1 MGILE
6 GKVAIV
12 TGAGHGIGRGHA
24 MELAKQGAKVVVNDL
39 GGSERGEGSGSAAE
53 DTVKLIEERGGVA
66 VPNFADVSDY
76 DLSGEMVQQAI
87 DEFGKLDILV
97 NNAGIV
103 RDAAIWNM
111 KVEDW
116 DAVMRVHVR
125 GTWCPTH
132 HASKHWRERAKEGP
146 LQARIVNTTSGAG
159 LGGNFGQTSYATA
172 KAAIVGMTLTLAQ
185 ELYKTGVTANCIGPA
200 GLTRITATMPGS
212 EPALEP
218 DTRARGRVEPH
229 GPEELVTG
237 GRVARERRR
246 AVRDGP
252 GDPGGPR
259 PAHPHAGVDRE
270 AVRVVRR
277 QGVGRGTAR
286 VDHGHRDL
294 RLSSPRHALRRHHH
308 LDHPRTGVSKTRIPS
323 FADAGLMV
331 TRRRGLSAGR
341 ARGRGGC
348 GCRGTPR
355 TRRGS
360 R

>member
-1 MGILE
+1 MGLLE

-24 MELAKQGAKVVVNDL
+24 MELAKHGAKVVVNDL

-53 DTVKLIEERGGVA
+53 DTVKLIADRGGVA

-76 DLSGEMVQQAI
+76 DQSGEMVQQAI

-159 LGGNFGQTSYATA
+159 LGGNFGQTNYATA

-212 EPALEP
+212 DPALEP
-218 DTRARGRVEPH
+218 DAV
-229 GPEELVTG
+229 PEGEWNAMDPKNSSPVVAWLASDDAQYVTG
-237 GRVARERRR
+237 QVIRVIHDKLILMQGWTEKKSISS
-246 AVRDGP
+246 
-252 GDPGGPR
+252 GGK
-259 PAHPHAGVDRE
+259 AW
-270 AVRVVRR
+270 
-277 QGVGRGTAR
+277 
-286 VDHGHRDL
+286 
-294 RLSSPRHALRRHHH
+294 
-308 LDHPRTGVSKTRIPS
+308 
-323 FADAGLMV
+323 DAEQLASIMA
-331 TRRRGLSAGR
+331 TEIF
-341 ARGRGGC
+341 
-348 GCRGTPR
+348 
-355 TRRGS
+355 GS
-360 R
+360 RHPGMRFEATIT